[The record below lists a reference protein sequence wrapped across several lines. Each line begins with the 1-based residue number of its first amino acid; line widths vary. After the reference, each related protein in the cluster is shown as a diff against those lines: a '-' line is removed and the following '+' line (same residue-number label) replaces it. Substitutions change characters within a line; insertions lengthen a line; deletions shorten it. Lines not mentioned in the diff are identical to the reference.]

1 MTRDE
6 FLRQLKEALEN
17 DLQGQIVQDN
27 VNYYNQYI
35 SEEVRKGIAEQDVI
49 DSLGDPWILA
59 KTVIDSVSG
68 TKYTEHIYE
77 AEESRNKQKQGK
89 ESFTSKKAYTFDTWW
104 KRWLLYGGIF
114 LIALAI
120 IGVLFLAIVVV
131 GGILAQLLPVILMVI
146 VGIKVAQFVSK
157 R

>member
-35 SEEVRKGIAEQDVI
+35 SDEVRKGIAEQDVI

-59 KTVIDSVSG
+59 KTVIDSVSD
-68 TKYTEHIYE
+68 TKYADSIYE
-77 AEESRNKQKQGK
+77 AEESQSKQ
-89 ESFTSKKAYTFDTWW
+89 EFTSKKIYIADKWW
-104 KRWLLYGGIF
+104 KRWLVYGGIV
-114 LIALAI
+114 LLGLVI
-120 IGVLFLAIVVV
+120 IGILFFVIAVV
-131 GGILAQLLPVILMVI
+131 GGILAGLLPVIL
-146 VGIKVAQFVSK
+146 VGIVLVKVVQFLNK

>member
-35 SEEVRKGIAEQDVI
+35 SEEVRKGMLEQDII

-59 KTVIDSVSG
+59 KTVIDSVSD
-68 TKYTEHIYE
+68 TKYAEHIYE
-77 AEESRNKQKQGK
+77 AEESQSKQK
-89 ESFTSKKAYTFDTWW
+89 FTSKKAFIADTWW
-104 KRWLLYGGIF
+104 KRWLVYGGIGLLGLVILGILF
-114 LIALAI
+114 FVIA
-120 IGVLFLAIVVV
+120 VV
-131 GGILAQLLPVILMVI
+131 GGILAGLLPVILGGVI
-146 VGIKVAQFVSK
+146 LIKVVQFWNK